1 MRLPVN
7 RASALTL
14 AVMLTACGHGQDT
27 AALASAPVLPAANGP
42 SADYPVVIGQPF
54 SVDGVT
60 FTPED
65 KLNYDQV
72 GYAAIGAGEGV
83 SIAHR
88 TLPLPSYAEVTSLE
102 TGRTILVRVTER
114 GPMTGARLIALSPAA
129 AAQLGASADHTAIR
143 IRRVNPPE
151 QERAALRGGGQ
162 APARMN
168 TPISL
173 VNVLR
178 RRLDAGLP
186 AIALPGAAPGAVLM
200 PSPPIAPIIAM
211 PAKGAPKVAALPA
224 KPVLA
229 ITKPVPAI
237 TKSTATPPEKGGLV
251 VQVGAFSTDARGA
264 EAAHKIGGKVSQAGK
279 YFRVRMGPFS
289 TRGEAEAALAKAKH
303 AGYSDARIQR
313 AD

>member
-14 AVMLTACGHGQDT
+14 AALLSACGHGQDSN
-27 AALASAPVLPAANGP
+27 ALNSAPMVPAANGP
-42 SADYPVVIGQPF
+42 AADYPVVLGQPF
-54 SVDGVT
+54 TVDGVT
-60 FTPED
+60 YAPED

-72 GYAAIGAGEGV
+72 GYASMGAGEGV

-102 TGRTILVRVTER
+102 SGRTILVRVTER

-129 AAQLGASADHTAIR
+129 AAQLGTANDHTAIR

-151 QERAALRGGGQ
+151 QERAALRAGGQ

-178 RRLDAGLP
+178 RRLDSSLP
-186 AIALPGAAPGAVLM
+186 AIAIAGGAPGPVMM
-200 PSPPIAPIIAM
+200 PPPPPAPKPVYTPKA
-211 PAKGAPKVAALPA
+211 APKVADTPNPMVSKPA
-224 KPVLA
+224 
-229 ITKPVPAI
+229 T
-237 TKSTATPPEKGGLV
+237 TAAEKGTLV
-251 VQVGAFSTDARGA
+251 VQVGAFGTNTRGD
-264 EAAHKIGGKVSQAGK
+264 EAARKVSGKVSAAGTL
-279 YFRVRMGPFS
+279 FRVRMGPFS
-289 TRGEAEAALAKAKH
+289 TRGEAEAALAKAKR

>member
-60 FTPED
+60 FAPED

-72 GYAAIGAGEGV
+72 GYAVIGAGEGV

-129 AAQLGASADHTAIR
+129 SAQLGASADHTAIR

-224 KPVLA
+224 KS
-229 ITKPVPAI
+229 VPAI

>member
-224 KPVLA
+224 KS
-229 ITKPVPAI
+229 VPAI

-251 VQVGAFSTDARGA
+251 VQVGAFSTDVRGA
-264 EAAHKIGGKVSQAGK
+264 EAAHKVGGKVSQAGK

>member
-224 KPVLA
+224 KS
-229 ITKPVPAI
+229 VPAI

-251 VQVGAFSTDARGA
+251 VQVGAFSTEDR
-264 EAAHKIGGKVSQAGK
+264 KSV
-279 YFRVRMGPFS
+279 V
-289 TRGEAEAALAKAKH
+289 
-303 AGYSDARIQR
+303 
-313 AD
+313 

>member
-14 AVMLTACGHGQDT
+14 AALLSACGHGQDT

-224 KPVLA
+224 KS
-229 ITKPVPAI
+229 VPAI
-237 TKSTATPPEKGGLV
+237 TKSTATPPEKGALV

-264 EAAHKIGGKVSQAGK
+264 EAAHKVGGKVSQAGK
-279 YFRVRMGPFS
+279 YFRVRMGPFP
-289 TRGEAEAALAKAKH
+289 TRGEAEAALAKARH

>member
-60 FTPED
+60 FAPED

-72 GYAAIGAGEGV
+72 GYAVIGAGEGV

-200 PSPPIAPIIAM
+200 PSSPTAPVIAM
-211 PAKGAPKVAALPA
+211 PTKGAPKVAALPA
-224 KPVLA
+224 KPV
-229 ITKPVPAI
+229 PAI
-237 TKSTATPPEKGGLV
+237 TTSTATPPEKGALV

-264 EAAHKIGGKVSQAGK
+264 EAAHKVGGKVSQAGK